1 MNVTVFYSMRRKSI
15 SFLKRAI
22 KKSYRQFPFKKHI
35 FSILKKLNVPT
46 DTFYRHLTFIG
57 KIEVH
62 LEDKSFYM
70 FNYGGTIEN
79 EVFWKG
85 IGNTWEAETLWLWI
99 KLSKS
104 SKIIFDIGANT
115 GIYSLIAKTVNPSA
129 KVFAFEPSEETFP
142 KLVYNDKLNNT
153 NIITEKIALS
163 NESGTK
169 IFYDIFEPNQTSA
182 SLSPDKLKNLE
193 GYTGKMN
200 EYKVHSETLAD
211 YIQKNNITHIDLM
224 KIDVELHEP
233 EVLEGFGNYLFQF
246 KPTIIIEVLTT
257 AVAEKLN
264 TILLNSG
271 YYYYHLERG
280 KLQKVDKLFVVDKK
294 WNFLL
299 SPDVISL
306 YL

>member
-1 MNVTVFYSMRRKSI
+1 MKRKSI

-22 KKSYRQFPFKKHI
+22 KKTYRKFPFKKHI
-35 FSILKKLNVPT
+35 FSILKKLNVPN
-46 DTFYRHLTFIG
+46 DKFYRHLTFNG
-57 KIEVH
+57 KIEVN

-85 IGNTWEAETLWLWI
+85 ISNTWEEETIWLWI
-99 KLSKS
+99 KLCKS

-142 KLVYNDKLNNT
+142 KLVYNDKINNT

-182 SLSPDKLKNLE
+182 SLSPDKLKNFE
-193 GYTGKMN
+193 GYTGKIN
-200 EYKVHSETLAD
+200 EYKVRSETLSD
-211 YIQKNNITHIDLM
+211 YIQNNNITHIDLM

-233 EVLEGFGNYLFQF
+233 EVIEGFGNFLFQF

-257 AVAEKLN
+257 EVAEKLN
-264 TILLNSG
+264 TILNFSG
-271 YYYYHLERG
+271 YHYYHLEKE